1 MARTLNANWLRVF
14 RRAQVR
20 PVVLMVITLG
30 ERPDSPAN
38 LYNVGFVSGDAPL
51 FGYPCSIAGMSS
63 VGLKADPITRSVS
76 FNSIAV
82 SMLDDG
88 LLRSLALD
96 YALINRP
103 VELLLGSPDLAE
115 TDFVTLLGKL
125 RIKEIVPS
133 EGKLEIEL
141 EDTRTES
148 LALKDEGFEW
158 PDHPWSLLRELMR
171 RGRQQ
176 SAQQAPAAN
185 FAIPA
190 SATSHFVVTRR
201 QYHPLPEGDIEKQG
215 NSREPILQRL
225 RSLCEISYSLLA
237 ISEIGE
243 SKIIPWNPVR
253 VGVGDFEWKANDIA
267 DVQQSSSF
275 ANVVTRVSADAS
287 LDFPALENPVAGRPA
302 PPRIE
307 PRYTARDTEAEADL
321 RGPFYGQDIALHEH
335 AIESPWL
342 SSGCKVGHL
351 FATPPGGTK
360 PTLLISETSM
370 RVPLPFWHGFCGTRS
385 DDLGARPRV
394 PGTLVDVAIY
404 GQRNSGTVYDVV
416 LGPNVIGQD
425 FMRDGTAS
433 FNKAAYEAAY
443 LGVGNTSSIEVV
455 WFIDGTE
462 AGRSTVTS
470 ASEDGSLL
478 RFEAIEE
485 SLAQQIGFA
494 SILFNGNV
502 TYEVVDRAPARVPL
516 SSTIAAENVISDARP
531 GYVLLIDR
539 ERPDRQEIVK
549 TTAFSYTTS
558 AGRLVRN
565 WRSSRRPG
573 ETETREYWNE
583 GTFTIER
590 GQLGT
595 TAQQFGPTTVAFD
608 VTIAEWLSRQI
619 LARAHY
625 GMPELSLRVGLDK
638 LGTEIGDIGTVT
650 WPLLFGHR
658 ISGSNSA
665 SVLWEVTGLEVDV
678 ISESPGISV
687 TLASAAIATH
697 TAADVVPV
705 VGYASLANPLL
716 EPYFDSTVISYI
728 DQVAVTYTTRY

>member
-20 PVVLMVITLG
+20 PVVLMRITLG

-38 LYNVGFVSGDAPL
+38 LYNVAFVSGDAPL

-63 VGLKADPITRSVS
+63 VGIKADPISRSVS
-76 FNSIAV
+76 FNAITV

-88 LLRSLALD
+88 LLRSLALT

-115 TDFVTLLGKL
+115 ADFVTLLGKL

-133 EGKLEIEL
+133 EGRLEIEL
-141 EDTRTES
+141 DDTRAES

-225 RSLCEISYSLLA
+225 RSLCEISYSLLS

-253 VGVGDFEWKANDIA
+253 VGVGDFEWTANDIA

-275 ANVVTRVSADAS
+275 SNVITRISADAS

-307 PRYTARDTEAEADL
+307 PRYTARDTESEADL
-321 RGPFYGQDIALHEH
+321 RGPFFGQDIAIHEH

-342 SSGCKVGHL
+342 SAGCKVGHL
-351 FATPPGGTK
+351 FAIPPGDTK
-360 PTLLISETSM
+360 PTLLTSETSM
-370 RVPLPFWHGFCGTRS
+370 RVPLPFWHGFCGTRP
-385 DDLGARPRV
+385 DDIGARPRGA
-394 PGTLVDVAIY
+394 GTLVDEATY
-404 GQRNSGTVYDVV
+404 GPLNTGTVYDVS
-416 LGPNVIGQD
+416 LGVNVIGRD
-425 FMRDGTAS
+425 YMRDGVAN

-455 WFIDGTE
+455 WFTGATE
-462 AGRSTVTS
+462 LGRSTVTS
-470 ASEDGSLL
+470 ASAAGDFL

-485 SLAQQIGFA
+485 SLVQSIGLA
-494 SILFNGNV
+494 SIVSNGNV
-502 TYEVVDRAPARVPL
+502 TYQIIERTPALVPL
-516 SSTIAAENVISDARP
+516 SSTIAAASAISGARP

-539 ERPDRQEIVK
+539 ERPERQEIVK
-549 TTAFSYTTS
+549 TTAFAYTVS

-590 GQLGT
+590 AQLGT

-608 VTIAEWLSRQI
+608 VTISEWVSRQL

-638 LGTEIGDIGTVT
+638 LATEIGDIGTVT

-658 ISGSNSA
+658 ISGSGSA

-697 TAADVVPV
+697 TAVDVAPV
-705 VGYASLANPLL
+705 VGYARLANPLL
-716 EPYFDSTVISYI
+716 EPYFDGTVIPYI